1 MTDAICLW
9 FLFSLF
15 RILRRRAR
23 CFDRQANHINQ
34 PNHRPEKAR
43 PEITL
48 IALLDRQLLG
58 QRAQQ
63 HARQNER
70 QQCQQRRERRIA
82 RIERIS

>member
-34 PNHRPEKAR
+34 LNHRPEKAR

-48 IALLDRQLLG
+48 IALLDRQLVG
-58 QRAQQ
+58 QCAQQ
-63 HARQNER
+63 HARQNVR
-70 QQCQQRRERRIA
+70 QQRRQGRIA

>member
-23 CFDRQANHINQ
+23 CFDRQTDHINQ
-34 PNHRPEKAR
+34 PNHR

-48 IALLDRQLLG
+48 IALLDRQLVG

-63 HARQNER
+63 HARQNVR
-70 QQCQQRRERRIA
+70 QQRRQGRIA

>member
-48 IALLDRQLLG
+48 IALLYRQLVG

-63 HARQNER
+63 HARQNVR
-70 QQCQQRRERRIA
+70 QQRRQGRIA